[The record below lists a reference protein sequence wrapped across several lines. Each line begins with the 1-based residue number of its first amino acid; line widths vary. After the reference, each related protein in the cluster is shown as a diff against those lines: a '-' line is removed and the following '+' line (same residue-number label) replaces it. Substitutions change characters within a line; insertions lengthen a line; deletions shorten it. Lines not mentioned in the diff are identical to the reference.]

1 MPKPKSIVKS
11 IAKSI
16 AKSVAKS
23 VAKSMAKSM
32 AKKSCQQPRIPNLS
46 PNLVLSSL
54 ANAYLW
60 SSNGIQSVR

>member
-1 MPKPKSIVKS
+1 
-11 IAKSI
+11 
-16 AKSVAKS
+16 
-23 VAKSMAKSM
+23 
-32 AKKSCQQPRIPNLS
+32 LS